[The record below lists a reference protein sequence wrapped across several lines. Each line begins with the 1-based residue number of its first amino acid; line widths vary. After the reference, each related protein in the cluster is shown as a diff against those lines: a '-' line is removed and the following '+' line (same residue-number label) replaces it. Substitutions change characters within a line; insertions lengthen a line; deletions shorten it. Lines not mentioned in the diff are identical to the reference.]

1 MSNYTFDGNLIESGT
16 ITLDQI
22 KAQYIGT
29 GSDLQHLL
37 NRVIDLERQNLL
49 LTNKMVELEKEIAS
63 LMQDRLG
70 IDSE

>member
-1 MSNYTFDGNLIESGT
+1 M
-16 ITLDQI
+16 
-22 KAQYIGT
+22 
-29 GSDLQHLL
+29 QHLL

-49 LTNKMVELEKEIAS
+49 LTNKMVELEKAIAS